1 METGKIN
8 RKRSSFTMVANKA
21 MRDEHLSLKAKGL
34 YSLMQSYLDMES
46 IGFVVYKSY
55 LQTHCCSDGRES
67 FNSAWKELEKAG
79 YLISEKKRSEKG
91 TYVYEYTVLDSP
103 NVENKDINNDPHT
116 GNPSLDN
123 PHLDNPV
130 VEGPVLDKPSL
141 DAPDPVNPSVNKEV
155 SKSDLK
161 NNTKHMYFSG
171 ITPEEFLIAKQN
183 GAPLSSQEKSI
194 LRTLAKYNFPP
205 EIQIALLD
213 HVLSVSQNRL
223 VRSFVEMVAG
233 EWARD
238 NVRNMDDVEREK
250 NKTLTKGQRK
260 EVLPAYYYE
269 DSQSPDYYGKTIS
282 PEEARRVEQMLRSMG
297 ANDTSDD
304 DSAKDPEFPL

>member
-8 RKRSSFTMVANKA
+8 RKRTSFTMVANKA

-91 TYVYEYTVLDSP
+91 TYIYEYTVLDSP
-103 NVENKDINNDPHT
+103 NEGNKDINNDPHT

-123 PHLDNPV
+123 PHLENPSLV
-130 VEGPVLDKPSL
+130 SPAPDTPSL
-141 DAPDPVNPSVNKEV
+141 DSPYPVNPSVNKDTPN
-155 SKSDLK
+155 SDLK
-161 NNTKHMYFSG
+161 NNTNHMYFAQ
-171 ITPEEFLIAKQN
+171 ITPDEFLIAKQN
-183 GAPLSSQEKSI
+183 GTPLSSQEKSI
-194 LRTLAKYNFPP
+194 LRMLAKYNFSP

-238 NVRNMDDVEREK
+238 GVRTMDDVESEK
-250 NKTLTKGQRK
+250 TKTLAKSQRK
-260 EVLPAYYYE
+260 ETLPAYYRKDHQNVNPDEQPISQE
-269 DSQSPDYYGKTIS
+269 D
-282 PEEARRVEQMLRSMG
+282 ARRAEQMLRSMD
-297 ANDTSDD
+297 ANDSQADD
-304 DSAKDPEFPL
+304 AAKGPEFPL